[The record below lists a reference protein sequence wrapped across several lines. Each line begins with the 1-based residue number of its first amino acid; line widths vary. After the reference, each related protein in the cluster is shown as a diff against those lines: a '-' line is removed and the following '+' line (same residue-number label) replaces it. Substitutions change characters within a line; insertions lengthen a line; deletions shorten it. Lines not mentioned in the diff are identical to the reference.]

1 MTSTQLYARLL
12 TYVRPYWKAFVA
24 ALIAMA
30 GSSLME
36 PIFPAMMKFLL
47 DEGFSKTAAP
57 WDWLFYPAVIMAI
70 FLARAVFGFVGD
82 YAMSWVSNNVISELR
97 TAMFAKMVKLP
108 TRYYADNISG
118 RLISR
123 IIYDVTNVA
132 GAASNALTALIKDA
146 ISVLGL
152 MAWLLYLNWQLT
164 LITLTVVPFIALV
177 VRLFGKRLRRVFEG
191 QQESMGELTQVLQE
205 SIEAHKVVKIFGGQA
220 FESARFQQSVDM
232 QRRLAMRATIAAAA
246 QTPIVQFLAACGIA
260 IIMGVALKQ
269 AGTTD
274 EATVGGFV
282 SFIIAMLMIL
292 APLKRLADVS
302 APIHRGLAASESI
315 FSLIDET
322 PEEDGGTQI
331 LQNATGDVAFQNVSF
346 SYPAS
351 EKPALNNIS
360 FHLKKGEVLALV
372 GPSGSG
378 KSTIAAL
385 LARFFN
391 ADSGQILIDG
401 KAIDS
406 FTLSS
411 LRHNI
416 ALVSQDVVLFNG
428 TIAANIAYGEKA
440 NASLEEI
447 KNAAKAAYALEFIEN
462 LPQGFETLIGENG
475 VKLSGGQRQRL
486 AIARALLKNAPILI
500 LDEATSALDT
510 ESERYVQK
518 ALERLMENRSTIVIA
533 HRLSTI
539 ENADRIITLNK
550 GKKEEEGTHAELLSQ
565 NGLYA
570 KLYHLQQM
578 QEI

>member
-12 TYVRPYWKAFVA
+12 TYVRPYWKAFAA
-24 ALIAMA
+24 ALVAMA

-47 DEGFSKTAAP
+47 DEGFSKAAGE

-70 FLARAVFGFVGD
+70 FLARAIFGFIGD

-108 TRYYADNISG
+108 TRYYGDNISG

-123 IIYDVTNVA
+123 ITYDVTNVA
-132 GAASNALTALIKDA
+132 GAASSALTALIKDA
-146 ISVLGL
+146 ISVIGL

-164 LITLTVVPFIALV
+164 LITLTVTPFIAIV
-177 VRLFGKRLRRVFEG
+177 VRLFGRRLRRVFEG

-220 FESARFQQSVDM
+220 FEAARFQKSVDM
-232 QRRLAMRATIAAAA
+232 QRRLSMRATIAASA

-269 AGTTD
+269 AGATD

-315 FSLIDET
+315 FALIDEP
-322 PEEDGGTQI
+322 PEVDNGTHAI
-331 LQNATGDVAFQNVSF
+331 GRAKGEIAFQNVSF
-346 SYPAS
+346 SYPGAQ
-351 EKPALNNIS
+351 KKALDSIS
-360 FHLKKGEVLALV
+360 FTIAPGERVALV

-378 KSTIAAL
+378 KTTIASL
-385 LARFFN
+385 LARFFTIGSGEILLDHVPI
-391 ADSGQILIDG
+391 ADIPL
-401 KAIDS
+401 KN
-406 FTLSS
+406 
-411 LRHNI
+411 LRQNI
-416 ALVSQDVVLFNG
+416 ALVSQDVVLFND

-440 NASLEEI
+440 GASLIDI
-447 KNAAKAAYALEFIEN
+447 KRAAAAAYALEFIEE
-462 LPQGFETLIGENG
+462 LPNGFDTLIGENG

-486 AIARALLKNAPILI
+486 AIARAILKDAPLLI

-510 ESERYVQK
+510 ESERFVQQ
-518 ALERLMENRSTIVIA
+518 AIDSLMQGRTTLIIA
-533 HRLSTI
+533 HRLSTV
-539 ENADRIITLNK
+539 EHADKIITLNH
-550 GKKEEEGTHAELLSQ
+550 GKKEEEGTHQSLLHQ

-570 KLYHLQQM
+570 RLYQLQKM
-578 QEI
+578 EEA